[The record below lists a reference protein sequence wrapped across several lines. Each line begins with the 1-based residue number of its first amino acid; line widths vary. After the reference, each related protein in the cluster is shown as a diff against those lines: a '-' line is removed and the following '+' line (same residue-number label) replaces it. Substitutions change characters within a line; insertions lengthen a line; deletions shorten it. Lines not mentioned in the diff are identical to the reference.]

1 MADRRFSN
9 RPPSID
15 MREDLA
21 RRESQMRDRRYSD
34 QLRDRI
40 VDDYARIDRD
50 EAMRTIINDPEIV
63 LDAEMMEVINDPDV
77 TVDRDLRPTRM
88 TRTRRQDTRALGA
101 QLSGAGFALPSARTR
116 KKSKMDSKMSKSL
129 KLANQKLRNKNGK
142 LKKGK
147 TMRDVMKMAHKLAK
161 K

>member
-1 MADRRFSN
+1 
-9 RPPSID
+9 

-21 RRESQMRDRRYSD
+21 RREAFQRDRRYSD

-63 LDAEMMEVINDPDV
+63 LDAEMVEVVNNPDIEVDMEM
-77 TVDRDLRPTRM
+77 RPM
-88 TRTRRQDTRALGA
+88 RRRGP
-101 QLSGAGFALPSARTR
+101 SRSSPSAFASQFRLDRILPRTTKRTR
-116 KKSKMDSKMSKSL
+116 KKTSTDKKMSAAL
-129 KLANQKLRNKNGK
+129 KKANSKLRNKNGK

-147 TMRDVMKMAHKLAK
+147 TMRDVMKMAHRLRK